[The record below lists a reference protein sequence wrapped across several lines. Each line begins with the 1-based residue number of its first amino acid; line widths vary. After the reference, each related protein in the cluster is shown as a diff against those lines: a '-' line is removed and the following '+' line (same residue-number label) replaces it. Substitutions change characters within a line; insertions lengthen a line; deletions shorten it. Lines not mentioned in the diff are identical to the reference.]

1 MATKKRKGK
10 KTNEA
15 AIATMP
21 SSYDDSKYRAQDD
34 LRTIER
40 AQEVVGDS
48 RRLSAAKAEA
58 KRQKESLDR
67 IARLQDKKL

>member
-1 MATKKRKGK
+1 MKKRKGK
-10 KTNEA
+10 KSEA
-15 AIATMP
+15 LAAAVP
-21 SSYDDSKYRAQDD
+21 SSTYDDSKYRAQDD

-48 RRLSAAKAEA
+48 KRLAAAKAEA

>member
-1 MATKKRKGK
+1 MKKRKGK

-15 AIATMP
+15 AAAMVAP

-48 RRLSAAKAEA
+48 KRLAAAKAEA